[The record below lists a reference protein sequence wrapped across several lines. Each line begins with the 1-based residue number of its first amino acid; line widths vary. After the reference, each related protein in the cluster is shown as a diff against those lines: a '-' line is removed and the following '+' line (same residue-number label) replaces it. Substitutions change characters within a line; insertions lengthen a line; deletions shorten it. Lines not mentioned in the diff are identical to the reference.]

1 MSERVENE
9 VDQNAVGDKVGL
21 EVGCKALVIVGI
33 GIPVVSG
40 LSERH

>member
-9 VDQNAVGDKVGL
+9 LDQNAVGNK
-21 EVGCKALVIVGI
+21 VGCKALVIVGI